1 MIAAILIAGTYP
13 SRNKQSRGSK
23 RVERIGRKNKGG
35 KEVIIERIYHVE
47 EESWGRKVLLENDR
61 KWRKQVRDICVW
73 KESALFLCRRFSA
86 MELFV

>member
-47 EESWGRKVLLENDR
+47 EESWGRKSVARER
-61 KWRKQVRDICVW
+61 SEV
-73 KESALFLCRRFSA
+73 EETSA
-86 MELFV
+86 